1 MKLASILTNANKTMD
16 WKVLVVI
23 AGLMLSVNLTA
34 CSTSEKAPADAMKG
48 DAMKGDSMKKDG
60 DAMKGDAM
68 KKDGDAMKG
77 DAMKK
82 DGDAMKGD
90 SMKKDG
96 DAMQKSPSP
105 TATNKP

>member
-48 DAMKGDSMKKDG
+48 DAMKKDGDAMKGDSMKKDG
-60 DAMKGDAM
+60 DAMKGDSM
-68 KKDGDAMKG
+68 KKDGG
-77 DAMKK
+77 
-82 DGDAMKGD
+82 AMKGD

-105 TATNKP
+105 TATSKP

>member
-1 MKLASILTNANKTMD
+1 MNLASILTNVNKAMN

-23 AGLMLSVNLTA
+23 AGLILSANLTA
-34 CSTSEKAPADAMKG
+34 CSTSEKVPP

-60 DAMKGDAM
+60 DTMKGDS
-68 KKDGDAMKG
+68 
-77 DAMKK
+77 MKK